1 MTAANSAANG
11 ASLEDCHTNL
21 FALTDLSGIKW
32 RKFSYDCPQ
41 EPLGP
46 LEDPVL
52 VSYSRCIAANILS
65 VWRRVPFMNTDLL
78 LSLDV
83 SMKPD
88 PIWTKEL
95 WIYWYGDDPNLEEK
109 ISPDL
114 KEVDEGTW
122 DNGLSYECRTLLF
135 KSLHNLIERCLLS
148 HNYVHLGKWFV
159 RPYDSLPA
167 SPDSFNDHLSFAFSF
182 FLHGESTV
190 CANVEV
196 SLHQPVCRLS
206 LDHLALAQGSAS
218 GFQVILTP
226 YGLSGVL
233 TGQSYKANHSV
244 SRRILNEWRHFY
256 PIKFLGEQE
265 EGRDTPPD
273 EEGQEEGLP
282 AVVDVLVAGVR
293 MLYPTAYV
301 LVPQSEEMAHVPIAP
316 MPGTT
321 YLPPPPVQNAGARIH
336 GITAAAM
343 SSISL
348 TPPTSPPDQPIPG
361 EAKIT
366 MVSSGMYPNNSPQ
379 DPGAMYA
386 AESSDLSPQTLV
398 GRVACRMWREL
409 TVPADTPQ
417 QQQQQQQVVAAPPV
431 DQNALPAEDGSTAT
445 TATTETRSTA
455 TNTTVTWDFNDPST
469 RANCS
474 CSRQKSL
481 KQKGGMAFSK
491 SHPSSHMSSKHS
503 KSDSKQD
510 RQQRTQRPITPFH
523 HRSVTCEDIL
533 ALEQE
538 AVNQRLA
545 AQNAVTSLPAAA
557 AANGAQPQATQHDGK
572 LSQGKFTQPSPA
584 AFRPG
589 GPSDSVLTES
599 PPSVV
604 PSPLVPPPVSASSA
618 NERTMPAL
626 SPYPPA
632 RSGSDSGTPTTT
644 NAPAGFS
651 RSDTTPTNHDHP
663 DGLPIPPMMGGSQMM
678 DIPRGME
685 AHMMAEHQKEERE
698 EDPLWQC
705 FKLPNGFD
713 YKRPLLPAQCYELD
727 DADGGGWDALYDLD
741 NNIEVFSQPQK
752 KLKPERPLLTN
763 QDLLSGNFCVDQL
776 DYKPAHRAVSP
787 EPIDPYEFMEQ
798 DPSPTSRVISCR
810 SRGKDVKGKPK
821 GLAPRRNSNRKERK
835 KLEEEAARRAEEEK
849 MKQEQQ
855 LAQEQ
860 MQTNSV
866 DEKGPLSNQ
875 SMGRLDS
882 SSFTQVN
889 DLKVTYEDLDQLFQ
903 SSDDDDD
910 GGPFEDKAQGPPSE
924 EAKPPPGTTGPVGG
938 AYNCPTELAV
948 MFPTPPSLEQQNSA
962 FSPLNQPCQEYLNH
976 GSVAGL
982 TQMEQSSLGDISE
995 VEVDDTMGS
1004 PKPDSIEDWSYV
1016 YKTPTMERFVGASMY
1031 APLKSLPS
1039 SKLPPLRIPD
1049 NCVYKP
1055 SWQIPLSPKPE
1066 FIPTTKESATSS
1078 GGQLINSPASAALPV
1093 GVYPPGSQGPRSVAN
1108 TDIAPSPA
1116 SEASSY
1122 IKNLNSLESASLG
1135 ANIPEA
1141 HSLMVNVVLSD
1152 SQLNL
1157 FKDRNFDSCVICACN
1172 MTIRGGGGGS
1182 SEALQG
1188 GGAFDSLGP
1197 CSCGFSAVMNRRYGT
1212 GSGLFAE
1219 DESEITGQFSDVA
1232 LWACHRDNPMLAAEF
1247 ARKGPLALE
1256 GGLSRLYTKDG
1267 VPVGTETLRTS
1278 NALLR
1283 LIQDQCNTPYS
1294 TLCRL
1299 NCIAKRR
1306 NVNSSGQLA
1315 RSQLEI
1321 EDGCEVCF
1329 AALEQGRQVAEN
1341 SSNAKLDD
1349 TLLKNSCLHSWP
1361 YTPAGLFRS
1370 QLSSQDIVR
1379 TLSSLQPLLQDA
1391 IQKKRTTR
1399 LWERPYTVQGPLT
1412 WQVFFNLADKGSSES
1427 PEPLPIPPLLVGYDR
1442 DWLSSSPYAL
1452 HNWEKLLLEPYSAT
1466 RDIAYVA
1473 LVPDND
1479 FILQCAKS
1487 FFREVTAVYESCRLG
1502 RHAPIAKTQRD
1513 GIFRIGSKYAS
1524 KVAEEPVDD
1533 WFSEIAHLPESSKL
1547 KLYAQVC
1554 KAYVGPFLSRDP
1566 PDHTLFTTSRHDRSA
1581 STSSSSTLTNSN
1593 LPGGNPSSGGPAHM
1607 GGASQGSMGGMGNQ
1621 GSLGGDGMGT
1631 LGGGA
1636 GSQQGSMGN
1645 MPAPSTTGPSGTGS
1659 QQDSSS
1665 SDKPEAKENETGIN
1679 IVEDSDYE
1687 KPPSPAV
1694 VVYIVDPF
1702 SQEDDYGEQ
1711 SVSSLALLKSFAEIQ
1726 SHVQGDLKKNLILQI
1741 IPLHQILQVANSNM
1755 SSRLLSQIKCHA
1767 FSVFSQCRRHLLP
1780 SVAGQ
1785 SLTGFGPAAEL
1796 DRLLRSNK
1804 GPKPQYRLYSPPYI
1818 LTPLKDKQ
1826 TELGESFGE
1835 LRQACGELFCGYCLS
1850 HDQRLLLVACTDS
1863 KGEMMETQVINI
1875 DVPNRKRRKK
1885 VCVRNIALI
1894 KLWDFL
1900 MGVMS
1905 KSPVPWRLVVG
1916 RFGRLGQ
1923 GELRDWSALLSRRSL
1938 TTQSRTLKD
1947 MCNMCNVTG
1956 NNDYPC
1962 ILSACLVSME
1972 PEPGLR
1978 IMADSVAADKCS
1990 KNAQRDQPS
1999 CQLHTPDDAT
2009 CTHIH
2014 VFPTSAT
2021 KQFASGPYQA
2031 EPMMDLSFTNPT
2043 DNVLP
2048 ADDDLLFITEGLGNQ
2063 DLAQILGL
2071 GSPTNMNMGSPVPS
2085 HSGQSP
2091 GGPSSPGGQQMNM
2104 AVNSENM
2111 NKNTNQQLLPTEP
2124 EESLLQQPLAMGFFV
2139 STAKTGPLPDWFWS
2153 SCPEAENNC
2162 PVFLKAALHLHNAS
2176 VQQMTDD
2183 LLQTKHNHPLDSN
2196 LTTDVLRYVLE
2207 SYNSLSWLTVD
2218 PASGDRRS
2226 CLPIHLVVLMQ
2237 LYNTIAALF

>member
-1 MTAANSAANG
+1 MQGACPCRRGKLPPDQDHVWLNVAWACGGTQPCASA
-11 ASLEDCHTNL
+11 T
-21 FALTDLSGIKW
+21 
-32 RKFSYDCPQ
+32 
-41 EPLGP
+41 
-46 LEDPVL
+46 
-52 VSYSRCIAANILS
+52 
-65 VWRRVPFMNTDLL
+65 
-78 LSLDV
+78 V
-83 SMKPD
+83 SMKSAP
-88 PIWTKEL
+88 
-95 WIYWYGDDPNLEEK
+95 
-109 ISPDL
+109 S
-114 KEVDEGTW
+114 VD
-122 DNGLSYECRTLLF
+122 S
-135 KSLHNLIERCLLS
+135 S
-148 HNYVHLGKWFV
+148 V
-159 RPYDSLPA
+159 LP
-167 SPDSFNDHLSFAFSF
+167 S
-182 FLHGESTV
+182 
-190 CANVEV
+190 
-196 SLHQPVCRLS
+196 
-206 LDHLALAQGSAS
+206 
-218 GFQVILTP
+218 
-226 YGLSGVL
+226 
-233 TGQSYKANHSV
+233 
-244 SRRILNEWRHFY
+244 
-256 PIKFLGEQE
+256 
-265 EGRDTPPD
+265 
-273 EEGQEEGLP
+273 
-282 AVVDVLVAGVR
+282 
-293 MLYPTAYV
+293 
-301 LVPQSEEMAHVPIAP
+301 
-316 MPGTT
+316 
-321 YLPPPPVQNAGARIH
+321 
-336 GITAAAM
+336 
-343 SSISL
+343 
-348 TPPTSPPDQPIPG
+348 
-361 EAKIT
+361 
-366 MVSSGMYPNNSPQ
+366 
-379 DPGAMYA
+379 
-386 AESSDLSPQTLV
+386 
-398 GRVACRMWREL
+398 
-409 TVPADTPQ
+409 
-417 QQQQQQQVVAAPPV
+417 
-431 DQNALPAEDGSTAT
+431 EDGSTAA
-445 TATTETRSTA
+445 ATVPAAETRSTA

-481 KQKGGMAFSK
+481 KQKGGLAFSK

-503 KSDSKQD
+503 KSDSKQE
-510 RQQRTQRPITPFH
+510 RQQRNQRPVTPFH
-523 HRSVTCEDIL
+523 HRTITCEDIL

-545 AQNAVTSLPAAA
+545 AQQSALPSLPAGAA
-557 AANGAQPQATQHDGK
+557 TGQAQPQPLQQQQQDSK
-572 LSQGKFTQPSPA
+572 LTQGKFTQPSPA
-584 AFRPG
+584 AFRPM
-589 GPSDSVLTES
+589 GPVDSVLTES

-604 PSPLVPPPVSASSA
+604 PSPLLPPPTGATTSA

-626 SPYPPA
+626 SPYPPP
-632 RSGSDSGTPTTT
+632 RSGSDSGTPTATS
-644 NAPAGFS
+644 APAIFA
-651 RSDTTPTNHDHP
+651 RSDAIPVNQDHP
-663 DGLPIPPMMGGSQMM
+663 DGLPVPPMMGTAQMM
-678 DIPRGME
+678 DSIPRGMD
-685 AHMMAEHQKEERE
+685 AHLMAEHQKEERE

-705 FKLPNGFD
+705 FKLPSGLD
-713 YKRPLLPAQCYELD
+713 CKRPLLPAQCYELD
-727 DADGGGWDALYDLD
+727 DADGGGWDALYEMD
-741 NNIEVFSQPQK
+741 NNIEVFSQPLK

-763 QDLLSGNFCVDQL
+763 QDLLSGNFSVDQL
-776 DYKPAHRAVSP
+776 EYKPAQRAASP
-787 EPIDPYEFMEQ
+787 EPVDPYEFMEH
-798 DPSPTSRVISCR
+798 DPSPTSRVISYR

-835 KLEEEAARRAEEEK
+835 KLEEEAVRRAEEEK
-849 MKQEQQ
+849 MKQEQM
-855 LAQEQ
+855 AQEQ
-860 MQTNSV
+860 MQSNSV
-866 DEKGPLSNQ
+866 DDKGPMSNQ
-875 SMGRLDS
+875 SVGRLDS
-882 SSFTQVN
+882 SSLMQVN
-889 DLKVTYEDLDQLFQ
+889 DLKVTYEDLEQLFQ
-903 SSDDDDD
+903 PSDDDDD
-910 GGPFEDKAQGPPSE
+910 GGPFEDKSLGPPSE
-924 EAKPPPGTTGPVGG
+924 EAKPLPGNTGPVGG
-938 AYNCPTELAV
+938 AYNSATELAV

-982 TQMEQSSLGDISE
+982 TQIEQSSLGDISE

-1016 YKTPTMERFVGASMY
+1016 YKTPMIERFVGASMY

-1039 SKLPPLRIPD
+1039 SKLPPLRIPE
-1049 NCVYKP
+1049 NCIYKP

-1066 FIPTTKESATSS
+1066 FIPTTKESATSG
-1078 GGQLINSPASAALPV
+1078 GGQLMNSPASAAVPV

-1135 ANIPEA
+1135 SNIPEA
-1141 HSLMVNVVLSD
+1141 HSLTVNLVLSD

-1172 MTIRGGGGGS
+1172 MTIRG
-1182 SEALQG
+1182 SEAAAAPG
-1188 GGAFDSLGP
+1188 YDTLGP

-1219 DESEITGQFSDVA
+1219 DESEITGQYGDVA
-1232 LWACHRDNPMLAAEF
+1232 LWAYHRDNPMLAADF
-1247 ARKGPLALE
+1247 ARKDPLAQE
-1256 GGLSRLYTKDG
+1256 GGLTRLYTRDG
-1267 VPVGTETLRTS
+1267 VPVGTDILRTS

-1299 NCIAKRR
+1299 NCIAKRK
-1306 NVNSSGQLA
+1306 NINSSGQLA

-1361 YTPAGLFRS
+1361 YTPGLYRS

-1412 WQVFFNLADKGSSES
+1412 WQVFFNLAAKGSSES
-1427 PEPLPIPPLLVGYDR
+1427 PEPLPIPPLLVGYDK

-1452 HNWEKLLLEPYSAT
+1452 HNWEKLLLEPYSTA

-1533 WFSEIAHLPESSKL
+1533 WFSEIAHLPDSCKL

-1554 KAYVGPFLSRDP
+1554 KAYVGPFLSGDP
-1566 PDHTLFTTSRHDRSA
+1566 PDHTLFTTSRHDRS
-1581 STSSSSTLTNSN
+1581 SSSSSSSALSN
-1593 LPGGNPSSGGPAHM
+1593 LSNVPGSTSVVPGGTHHLAGAGQGGGSGVAGM
-1607 GGASQGSMGGMGNQ
+1607 GSSQGSGGVSSSMSQ
-1621 GSLGGDGMGT
+1621 GMSSGDG
-1631 LGGGA
+1631 LGSVAGA
-1636 GSQQGSMGN
+1636 GSQQGNMN
-1645 MPAPSTTGPSGTGS
+1645 MPAPSTTGPAGTGS
-1659 QQDSSS
+1659 QQDASSC
-1665 SDKPEAKENETGIN
+1665 SDKSDSKENETGIS
-1679 IVEDSDYE
+1679 IPEDSDCE
-1687 KPPSPAV
+1687 KPPAPAV
-1694 VVYIVDPF
+1694 VVYIVNPF
-1702 SQEDDYGEQ
+1702 GLEEEDYGGGGGVEQ
-1711 SVSSLALLKSFAEIQ
+1711 SVSSLALLKSFAEVQ
-1726 SHVQGDLKKNLILQI
+1726 NHVQGELRRNLILQI
-1741 IPLHQILQVANSNM
+1741 IPLRQILQVANSDM

-1767 FSVFSQCRRHLLP
+1767 FSVFSQSRRHLQP

-1796 DRLLRSNK
+1796 DRILKSNK

-1835 LRQACGELFCGYCLS
+1835 LRQACCELFCGYCLS

-1905 KSPVPWRLVVG
+1905 KTAVPWRLVVG

-2021 KQFASGPYQA
+2021 KQVASGPYQA

-2071 GSPTNMNMGSPVPS
+2071 GSPTNMGSPVPS
-2085 HSGQSP
+2085 PGGGGHSP
-2091 GGPSSPGGQQMNM
+2091 GPSSPSGQQMNM

-2176 VQQMTDD
+2176 VQQMSDD
-2183 LLQTKHNHPLDSN
+2183 ILQTKHNHPLDSN

>member
-65 VWRRVPFMNTDLL
+65 VWHRVPYMNTDLL

-83 SMKPD
+83 PTKPD
-88 PIWTKEL
+88 PIWSKEL

-114 KEVDEGTW
+114 KEVDEGHW

-148 HNYVHLGKWFV
+148 HNYVHLGRWFV

-167 SPDSFNDHLSFAFSF
+167 TPDSFNDHLSFAFSF

-190 CANVEV
+190 CANIEV

-206 LDHLALAQGSAS
+206 MDHLALAQGSAT

-233 TGQSYKANHSV
+233 TGHSYKASHSV
-244 SRRILNEWRHFY
+244 SRRILNEWCHFY
-256 PIKFLGEQE
+256 PIKFQGEE
-265 EGRDTPPD
+265 DGGRDVPQD
-273 EEGQEEGLP
+273 EDGLEDGLP
-282 AVVDVLVAGVR
+282 AVVDVLVGGVR

-301 LVPQSEEMAHVPIAP
+301 LVPQSEELAHVPMAP
-316 MPGTT
+316 LSGMT

-366 MVSSGMYPNNSPQ
+366 MVSSGMYPSTPDPSMCSLESEMTSP
-379 DPGAMYA
+379 ALA
-386 AESSDLSPQTLV
+386 
-398 GRVACRMWREL
+398 GRVAGRMWREL
-409 TVPADTPQ
+409 TVAADNPAIVTPQ
-417 QQQQQQQVVAAPPV
+417 PV
-431 DQNALPAEDGSTAT
+431 EPAVMPNEEGT
-445 TATTETRSTA
+445 TTETRSTA
-455 TNTTVTWDFNDPST
+455 TNTMVTWEFNDPCS
-469 RANCS
+469 RSNCG
-474 CSRQKSL
+474 CSRQKAL
-481 KQKGGMAFSK
+481 KQKGGLPFSK
-491 SHPSSHMSSKHS
+491 SHQSGHISSKHS
-503 KSDSKQD
+503 KSDSKQE
-510 RQQRTQRPITPFH
+510 RQQRTQRPVTPFH
-523 HRSVTCEDIL
+523 HRTMISEDLL

-538 AVNQRLA
+538 AVNQRLSLQSAASNLPATA
-545 AQNAVTSLPAAA
+545 AQQQQ
-557 AANGAQPQATQHDGK
+557 QPQQDSK
-572 LSQGKFTQPSPA
+572 LNTGKFTQPSPA
-584 AFRPG
+584 FRPV
-589 GPSDSVLTES
+589 GPNDSVLTES
-599 PPSVV
+599 PPSVA
-604 PSPLVPPPVSASSA
+604 PSPLIPPPASATNA

-632 RSGSDSGTPTTT
+632 RSGSDSGTPTAT
-644 NAPAGFS
+644 NAPAVFS
-651 RSDTTPTNHDHP
+651 RTDTIPPNPDHP
-663 DGLPIPPMMGGSQMM
+663 EGVGMLPMMGMHIVDAIQK
-678 DIPRGME
+678 GMID
-685 AHMMAEHQKEERE
+685 AHHLADAKEESE

-705 FKLPNGFD
+705 FKLPRDAHFD

-727 DADGGGWDALYDLD
+727 DTDGIGLETLYDMD
-741 NNIEVFSQPQK
+741 NNEEIFSQPMK
-752 KLKPERPLLTN
+752 KLKPERPALSNHDLLT
-763 QDLLSGNFCVDQL
+763 GNFSVDQL
-776 DYKPAHRAVSP
+776 DYKPPPRAASP
-787 EPIDPYEFMEQ
+787 EPVDPYEFMEH
-798 DPSPTSRVISCR
+798 DTSPTSRVISYR
-810 SRGKDVKGKPK
+810 SRGKDFKGKPK
-821 GLAPRRNSNRKERK
+821 GLQQRRNSIRKERK
-835 KLEEEAARRAEEEK
+835 KQEEEAARRAEEEK
-849 MKQEQQ
+849 IKQEQ
-855 LAQEQ
+855 LNQEQ
-860 MQTNSV
+860 SQNNAV
-866 DEKGPLSNQ
+866 DEK
-875 SMGRLDS
+875 GRLDS
-882 SSFTQVN
+882 SSLLQGN
-889 DLKVTYEDLDQLFQ
+889 DLKVTSYEDLDQLFQ

-910 GGPFEDKAQGPPSE
+910 GGAFEKESLGPPSE
-924 EAKPPPGTTGPVGG
+924 EAKPLSGNSSGPVGVP
-938 AYNCPTELAV
+938 YNTATDLV

-962 FSPLNQPCQEYLNH
+962 FSPINQPCLEYLNH
-976 GSVAGL
+976 GSVAGV
-982 TQMEQSSLGDISE
+982 TQIEQTSLGDISE

-1004 PKPDSIEDWSYV
+1004 PKPDTVEDWSYV
-1016 YKTPTMERFVGASMY
+1016 YKAPTLERFVGASMY

-1039 SKLPPLRIPD
+1039 SKLPPLRIPE
-1049 NCVYKP
+1049 NCFYKP

-1066 FIPTTKESATSS
+1066 FIASTKESVAS
-1078 GGQLINSPASAALPV
+1078 GNGQLINSPASAAIAV
-1093 GVYPPGSQGPRSVAN
+1093 GVYPPGSQGPRSVTNA
-1108 TDIAPSPA
+1108 DIAPSPA

-1135 ANIPEA
+1135 NNIPEA
-1141 HSLMVNVVLSD
+1141 HSLTVNLALSD
-1152 SQLNL
+1152 SQLNI

-1172 MTIRGGGGGS
+1172 MSIRGG
-1182 SEALQG
+1182 EAIS
-1188 GGAFDSLGP
+1188 AFDPMGP
-1197 CSCGFSAVMNRRYGT
+1197 CSCGFSSVMNRRYGT

-1232 LWACHRDNPMLAAEF
+1232 LWAYHRDNPMLAAEF
-1247 ARKGPLALE
+1247 ARKGPMGLE

-1267 VPVGTETLRTS
+1267 NLVGTETMRTS
-1278 NALLR
+1278 NTLLR

-1299 NCIAKRR
+1299 NYITKRR
-1306 NVNSSGQLA
+1306 NINSSGQLA

-1321 EDGCEVCF
+1321 EDGCEACF

-1349 TLLKNSCLHSWP
+1349 TLLKSSCLHNWP
-1361 YTPAGLFRS
+1361 YSPGMYRS

-1412 WQVFFNLADKGSSES
+1412 WQVFFNLAAKGSSES

-1452 HNWEKLLLEPYSAT
+1452 HNWEKLFLEPYSSS

-1479 FILQCAKS
+1479 FVLQCAKS
-1487 FFREVTAVYESCRLG
+1487 FFKEVTAVYESCRLG

-1513 GIFRIGSKYAS
+1513 GIFRIGNKYAS

-1533 WFSEIAHLPESSKL
+1533 WFADIGHLPEASKL

-1566 PDHTLFTTSRHDRSA
+1566 PDHTLFMNTSRHDRSA
-1581 STSSSSTLTNSN
+1581 MTSSNIPN
-1593 LPGGNPSSGGPAHM
+1593 LPSNIGGPSSVPGSTNHLSGAPGGSGM
-1607 GGASQGSMGGMGNQ
+1607 LGMGSVAPSGPTQ
-1621 GSLGGDGMGT
+1621 GPQGDGMGPS
-1631 LGGGA
+1631 GGNP
-1636 GSQQGSMGN
+1636 QQGSMN
-1645 MPAPSTTGPSGTGS
+1645 MPAPTLTGPPGTGS
-1659 QQDSSS
+1659 QQDSSE
-1665 SDKPEAKENETGIN
+1665 KTEPKENETGIN
-1679 IVEDSDYE
+1679 IPDVSDYE

-1694 VVYIVDPF
+1694 VVYIIDPF
-1702 SQEDDYGEQ
+1702 STDDDYGER
-1711 SVSSLALLKSFAEIQ
+1711 SMSTLALLKSFAEIQ
-1726 SHVQGDLKKNLILQI
+1726 QHVQGDLKKNIILQI
-1741 IPLHQILQVANSNM
+1741 IPLQQILQVANSDM
-1755 SSRLLSQIKCHA
+1755 STRLLSQIKCHA

-1780 SVAGQ
+1780 SIAGR

-1796 DRLLRSNK
+1796 DRILRANK
-1804 GPKPQYRLYSPPYI
+1804 DGPKPQYRLYSPPYV
-1818 LTPLKDKQ
+1818 LAPLKDKQ

-1850 HDQRLLLVACTDS
+1850 HDQRLLLVSCTDS

-1905 KSPVPWRLVVG
+1905 KAAVPWRLVVG

-1938 TTQSRTLKD
+1938 TTQSQTLKE

-2021 KQFASGPYQA
+2021 KQVASGPFQA
-2031 EPMMDLSFTNPT
+2031 EPMMDLSFTNT
-2043 DNVLP
+2043 NDNVLP
-2048 ADDDLLFITEGLGNQ
+2048 VEDDLLLFTEGLDNQ
-2063 DLAQILGL
+2063 DLAHILGL
-2071 GSPTNMNMGSPVPS
+2071 GSPPKMNMGSPAASPTG
-2085 HSGQSP
+2085 HSP
-2091 GGPSSPGGQQMNM
+2091 GPSSPSGQQMNM
-2104 AVNSENM
+2104 ASNSENM
-2111 NKNTNQQLLPTEP
+2111 NKNTNQQILPTEP
-2124 EESLLQQPLAMGFFV
+2124 EENLLQQPLAMGFFV

-2153 SCPEAENNC
+2153 SCPEAVNNC

-2176 VQQMTDD
+2176 VQQMSDD
-2183 LLQTKHNHPLDSN
+2183 ILQTKHTHPLDSN

-2207 SYNSLSWLTVD
+2207 SYNSLSWLNVD
-2218 PASGDRRS
+2218 PSSGDRRS